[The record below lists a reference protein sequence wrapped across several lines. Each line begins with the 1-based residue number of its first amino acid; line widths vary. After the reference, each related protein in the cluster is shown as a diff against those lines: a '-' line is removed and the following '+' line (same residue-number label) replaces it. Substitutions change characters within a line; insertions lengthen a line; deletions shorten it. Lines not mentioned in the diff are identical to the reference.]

1 MTKRFITIALV
12 LLWASLAQATQYYVD
27 NSCSPACSG
36 ASCGQSSTCHATTG
50 PFATLAAMV
59 AKSGG
64 YTADDIIS
72 IKRGTTYY
80 ETFAFPSSGSAPSS
94 VPGDNNIIINNY
106 GDASADLPIV
116 SGEFANPSTYSWT
129 TESAH
134 VFYLGSVN
142 NDPSYLWRTTSTGY
156 TYKMQENTT
165 SVASLMDLEWFYD
178 SGNKRV
184 YVKDLSGSSAPTD
197 TIRIPYRAG
206 ITASNKQFIT
216 VDGIKFLYAS
226 TGIQA
231 STSAE
236 GWIVQNCVIGNTY
249 SYAISMTGGA
259 KNAIIQRN
267 VIHDFVGSASS
278 TIGVAAGASA
288 GDYVKIDYNLFN
300 NTFTPSFSSGTQPGA
315 LYIRNNTFRTV
326 PSYYFSATSTSA
338 FAVYDVRNNIFGSS
352 GWYSASTVQNVSA
365 GPTHTFDYNTY
376 VSTGTTALDT
386 DVTDGAHSKKG
397 SAQFTYPMRYGIL
410 CITEDNVTGGPVEE
424 LAPIAYARGVPVT
437 MALSGIEW
445 NNLGA
450 GGQTTYTPMIQNLP
464 SMGHEL
470 GNHTKNHCTWT
481 LMNGL
486 AIRYTG
492 AGAAASL
499 NIGSNLFTVTVD
511 GGTDIQY
518 DLTNASY
525 DTMTEVVAA
534 LNATGRYTAAVKTA
548 STSSTANLKST
559 ILKDATYADIKTGSV
574 DVAMDETRYVAD
586 EATDWNS
593 TLTSLFGITPALL
606 TYPDTSPTQSATVV
620 SALVASGTFEAAR
633 SATAAGFLL
642 SSGVD
647 LFYTDCAAGMFVLT
661 TWYSFE
667 SAMTDSWNS
676 QTLTGANTGYNNT
689 HKVYGSYS
697 LEFTKASSSYAYRA
711 TSTHWDKSGKDWLI
725 TMFVKPKDLDA
736 KQTIFSHATDADNF
750 CELYLDTSGYVHF
763 DVKTGGSYVMQLTSS
778 SAITTSYFY
787 RITLYQAGDIWRM
800 WIGQVTNATTF
811 VAPTKVIDARYD
823 ITLPAY
829 TGDVQFGRFYNGS
842 SGSDYL
848 NGYIDALATEKGGY
862 FKSMAQ
868 LSMLADSGA
877 FRTFLSHAESGLSRG
892 IYIRVFDTI
901 EDFNGAPNSQ
911 TSGKVRL
918 MTHHGAVT
926 HLKNNGRT
934 ATDVRGGANVYRYD
948 IPYLLPMSLWGDV
961 RITSKAVYGGADLSI
976 TGGDMYG
983 IPLRDSTKPTIG
995 CCEKYPKIF

>member
-1 MTKRFITIALV
+1 MKKLLIILF
-12 LLWASLAQATQYYVD
+12 LLWASVAQATQYYVD
-27 NSCSPACSG
+27 NSCGALACSG

-94 VPGDNNIIINNY
+94 VPGDNNIIINSY
-106 GDASADLPIV
+106 GDASASPPII

-129 TESAH
+129 TESAN

-142 NDPSYLWRTTSTGY
+142 NDPNYLWRTTASGHTH
-156 TYKMQENTT
+156 KMQENTT
-165 SVASLMDLEWFYD
+165 SVASMMDLEWFYD
-178 SGNKRV
+178 SVNKRV

-216 VDGIKFLYAS
+216 IDGVKIFYVSNA
-226 TGIQA
+226 IQA
-231 STSAE
+231 TTSAE
-236 GWIVQNCVIGNTY
+236 GWIVQNNELGFVTGNIVNM
-249 SYAISMTGGA
+249 SGGA
-259 KNAIIQRN
+259 KNGIIQRN
-267 VIHDFVGSASS
+267 IMHDHVGGSS
-278 TIGVAAGASA
+278 NFINTIGGASA
-288 GDYVKIDYNLFN
+288 GDYLKFDYNLIVNAFSP
-300 NTFTPSFSSGTQPGA
+300 TFTSSTQPGA
-315 LYIRNNTFRTV
+315 LYIRNNTFRAMPT
-326 PSYYFSATSTSA
+326 YYYQATSTSA
-338 FAVYDVRNNIFGSS
+338 SAVYDVRNNVFGSS
-352 GWYSASTVQNVSA
+352 GWNTASSVQNASA
-365 GPTHTFDYNTY
+365 GPTHTFDYNAY
-376 VSTGTTALDT
+376 VATGTTALDS
-386 DVTDGAHSKKG
+386 DVTDGAHTKKG
-397 SAQFTYPMRYGIL
+397 QAQFTYPMRYGVL
-410 CITEDNVTGGPVEE
+410 CITEDNVTAGPIEE

-437 MALSGIEW
+437 MSLSGIEW
-445 NNLGA
+445 YNLGA
-450 GGQTTYTPMIQNLP
+450 GGMTTYTPMIQNLP

-470 GNHTKNHCTWT
+470 GNHTKNHCAWT
-481 LMNGL
+481 IMNGL

-511 GGTDIQY
+511 GGTDVQY

-534 LNATGRYTAAVKTA
+534 LNATGRYTAAVKTV
-548 STSSTANLKST
+548 SSSSTANLKST
-559 ILKDATYADIKTGSV
+559 ILKDATYADIKTGSI

-586 EATDWNS
+586 EATDWNN
-593 TLTSLFGITPALL
+593 TLNSLFGITPVTIA
-606 TYPDTSPTQSATVV
+606 YPDTSPSQSSTVV

-633 SATAAGFLL
+633 SASTAGFFL
-642 SSGVD
+642 STGVD

-661 TWYSFE
+661 TWYNFE
-667 SAMTDSWNS
+667 SSLNDSWNS
-676 QTLTGANTGYNNT
+676 QTLTGSNTGYNNT
-689 HKVYGSYS
+689 HKVYGSNS

-711 TSTHWDKSGKDWLI
+711 TNTYWDKSGKDWLI

-976 TGGDMYG
+976 TGGDLYG

-995 CCEKYPKIF
+995 SSEKYPKIF